1 MEQTCSKLILHRYPA
16 AQLHI
21 VEEISP
27 RNTLDVR
34 ISIANR
40 FLLQQIC
47 RDSRRADPYDSTLD
61 QVRYLCGTICFTNL
75 AHRRSSR
82 TVSLLFAASTA
93 IMRLSAM
100 TPHMSL
106 LSPIQT

>member
-1 MEQTCSKLILHRYPA
+1 MVPQFSA

-21 VEEISP
+21 VEEASP

-40 FLLQQIC
+40 FLLQEIC

-61 QVRYLCGTICFTNL
+61 QVHCLCHAVSPANFAYRFL
-75 AHRRSSR
+75 SQ
-82 TVSLLFAASTA
+82 TVF
-93 IMRLSAM
+93 
-100 TPHMSL
+100 
-106 LSPIQT
+106 